1 MARRP
6 LLLALALFLAAL
18 GSVNAQDYPNRPVR
32 MILSVGAGSGP
43 DVIARIVAEHL
54 GRLWTQQVVVENR
67 PGAGGA
73 IGVRAAGTSTPDG
86 YTLYVAVAS
95 NFIALPEIQAK
106 LPFDVARDF
115 VPIGFIGGHPMAIG
129 ASTGL
134 GVRTLPELI
143 AAAKQRPGEFNVGV
157 ATRGS
162 LPHLTAEWLR
172 LAGGID
178 LTIVH
183 YPGAPQALADLMGGR
198 VQLVIETMSSFAGA
212 ISAGRLTTLAVATA
226 QRLKSAPDLPAVA
239 ETLPGFLAMGWFALM
254 APPATPRPVARKVSA
269 DLHTVLMQPEV
280 QKRLAELGSHIEPMS
295 PDELV
300 RFIRSQQQAWKP
312 VLTDIGL
319 RSQK

>member
-212 ISAGRLTTLAVATA
+212 ISAGRLTTLAVAHRAAAEIRARSARGRRDAARLSRHGVVCADGAAGHAATGRA
-226 QRLKSAPDLPAVA
+226 QSQRRSAHCAHAAGGAKASGRARQPYRAD
-239 ETLPGFLAMGWFALM
+239 
-254 APPATPRPVARKVSA
+254 VARRA
-269 DLHTVLMQPEV
+269 RALHPQPAAGVETG
-280 QKRLAELGSHIEPMS
+280 AH
-295 PDELV
+295 
-300 RFIRSQQQAWKP
+300 
-312 VLTDIGL
+312 
-319 RSQK
+319 